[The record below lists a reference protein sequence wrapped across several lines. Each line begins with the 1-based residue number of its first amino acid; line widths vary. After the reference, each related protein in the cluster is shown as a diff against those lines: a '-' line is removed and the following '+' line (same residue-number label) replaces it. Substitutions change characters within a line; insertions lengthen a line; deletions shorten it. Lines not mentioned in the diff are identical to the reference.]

1 MIFLF
6 DDAVSYLDAMRT
18 SRVFPLLERR
28 GQLLIT
34 APSNREPLVA
44 DIPHFIIQEGAVTAR

>member
-1 MIFLF
+1 
-6 DDAVSYLDAMRT
+6 MRT